1 MSMNRIF
8 RFGLLVMTAAAGAVH
23 AAEQAK
29 FHLPFGARW
38 GEVTL
43 APGDYKVALPEAS
56 LGNRQFVV
64 RGKDVQG
71 KDKTGYVQPLVAD
84 SDDSLRHD
92 PNHSYLQLVKV
103 NGTYFVAKYRS
114 GSTGQLF
121 SFAVPKQKREVRMAV
136 RDVVNVGALGN

>member
-8 RFGLLVMTAAAGAVH
+8 SFGLLVMTAAAGAVH
-23 AAEQAK
+23 AGEQAK
-29 FHLPFGARW
+29 FHLPFGVRW

-64 RGKDVQG
+64 QG
-71 KDKTGYVQPLVAD
+71 KDKTGYVHPLVAD

-92 PNHSYLQLVKV
+92 ASHSYLQLVKV

-121 SFAVPKQKREVRMAV
+121 SFAVPKQKREVQMAE
-136 RDVVNVGALGN
+136 RDVVNLGASAN